1 MKLMKII
8 GYLMVIVVLE
18 GALQEYHR
26 VSLSH
31 AHGYH
36 VDHHDTVSHER
47 QKESVPTSLKLRRT
61 GYAWYELIMVIIQSL
76 WALVIG
82 VAQSIWHTIRT
93 WIELILIVFEC
104 SELVHKLSDRFNLWA
119 GLPQIKIW

>member
-36 VDHHDTVSHER
+36 IDHHDTVSHER
-47 QKESVPTSLKLRRT
+47 QKESA
-61 GYAWYELIMVIIQSL
+61 YAWYEVIMVIIQSL